1 MSVPAL
7 PSAPVAEAEL
17 RETRKGVLYGVL
29 AYLTWGFSVFYFK
42 ALGSVPPVEILAHR
56 IVWSVP
62 LLLGW
67 LAWRGRLGD
76 LRQALSQRRTILIL
90 LVTTVLIGSNWLV
103 FIFTVATGRIV
114 QSSLGYY
121 INPLV
126 NVLLGV
132 VFLGERLRRMQI
144 ASVLLATV
152 GVTYLTLSYGEL
164 PLLSLFLAGTFG
176 LYGLLRKTV
185 RADGPVGLTVET
197 SLLLPAALFFLVY
210 REARG
215 ELVFTHT
222 SWRVDL
228 LLPLAGVVTTVP
240 LVWFANAVRRLRLAT
255 MGFLQYLSPSLQL
268 LLAIAVYG
276 EPFTRAHLVT
286 FGCIWLALALYS
298 YDAWRQR

>member
-67 LAWRGRLGD
+67 LAWRGRLGN

>member
-1 MSVPAL
+1 M
-7 PSAPVAEAEL
+7 SAPAPISTSDTATDEA
-17 RETRKGVLYGVL
+17 RTGVLYGVL

-56 IVWSVP
+56 IVWAVP
-62 LLLGW
+62 LLLAW

-76 LRQALSQRRTILIL
+76 LRQALSQRRTVLIL
-90 LVTTVLIGSNWLV
+90 LVTTALIGSNWLV
-103 FIFTVATGRIV
+103 FIFSVATGRIV

-132 VFLGERLRRMQI
+132 VFLGERLRRVQI
-144 ASVLLATV
+144 ASVLLAAA

-197 SLLLPAALFFLVY
+197 SLLFPAALAFLFY
-210 REARG
+210 REVRG
-215 ELVFTHT
+215 DLVFAHG
-222 SWRVDL
+222 SWAVDV
-228 LLPLAGVVTTVP
+228 LLPFAGLVTTVP

-255 MGFLQYLSPSLQL
+255 MGFLQYLSPSIQL
-268 LLAIAVYG
+268 LLAVAVYG

-298 YDAWRQR
+298 FDAWRQR